1 MEKRSATSCAQS
13 VRAARNFA
21 ISSRKSLWTLKKN
34 DSRGAIAE
42 GSRPAAFA
50 AARYSSPSA
59 SVKAIS
65 CTAVAPASRMW

>member
-1 MEKRSATSCAQS
+1 MEKRSATSRAHS

-34 DSRGAIAE
+34 DSRGAIAH

-50 AARYSSPSA
+50 AALSEFLS
-59 SVKAIS
+59 
-65 CTAVAPASRMW
+65 